1 MSNFNEK
8 IKAVLAFSK
17 TFESFKS
24 EIKEKLERL
33 DEPADLSSLAKT
45 SDLDSL
51 KSEIEKELKSA
62 NSDKFAFDSARRT
75 FGEEIGVLKSFV
87 DKNIREIKGDID
99 SLDIKIEKLQNDL
112 SEFKRNF
119 EE

>member
-8 IKAVLAFSK
+8 IKAVLAFSSV
-17 TFESFKS
+17 FEGFKS

-33 DEPADLSSLAKT
+33 DEPTDLSSLAKR
-45 SDLDSL
+45 SELESLRGEVEKVL
-51 KSEIEKELKSA
+51 KSVE
-62 NSDKFAFDSARRT
+62 SDKFAFDSARRT
-75 FGEEIGVLKSFV
+75 FGEEVGVLKSFV
-87 DKNIREIKGDID
+87 DKNIRDIKGDID
-99 SLDIKIEKLQNDL
+99 RLDSKIEKLQNDL